1 MEYFEHM
8 MFFPFKSGRQQ
19 LEFHLIY
26 KMRENHEIAGL
37 YFPFLFYS

>member
-8 MFFPFKSGRQQ
+8 TFFPFKSGRQQ
-19 LEFHLIY
+19 LEFCLIY
-26 KMRENHEIAGL
+26 ELGENYEIAGL